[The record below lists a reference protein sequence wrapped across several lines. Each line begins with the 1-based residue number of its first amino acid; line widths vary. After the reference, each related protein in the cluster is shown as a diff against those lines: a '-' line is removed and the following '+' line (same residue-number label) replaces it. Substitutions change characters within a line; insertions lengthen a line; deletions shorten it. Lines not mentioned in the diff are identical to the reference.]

1 MFRYSWKDSSV
12 RNSSTE
18 RSCCTTRGVK
28 PAGGEPNA
36 AARSPLASTSI
47 ARTRLPA
54 RAPRRARAAVIVLRP
69 VPPLPATKMTR
80 RSSSVARSIRSRA
93 IARLTA
99 VDGLQDLCGV
109 PAGLDIPPLVFDGPI
124 RSDQQRRTR
133 HAHVLAPHE
142 LLLDPETLGLDKP
155 PLRVADQRYAQRALV
170 DESLMALRSV
180 RRHAVDR
187 HPRGDERVV
196 QAGEL
201 LTLDGTAWRVVLRI
215 EVQHR
220 ATTLE
225 VGVAHAPTATGLE
238 VKSRESSPNAH
249 RSGSSVRGSNA

>member
-80 RSSSVARSIRSRA
+80 RSSSVARSIRSPA

-109 PAGLDIPPLVFDGPI
+109 PAGLDIPPLALDHPVRP
-124 RSDQQRRTR
+124 DQQGGARNP
-133 HAHVLAPHE
+133 HVLTSHE
-142 LLLDPETLGLDKP
+142 LFLDPQ
-155 PLRVADQRYAQRALV
+155 PLRIDELTFWVADQRDAQGALV
-170 DESLMALRSV
+170 DESPMMFR
-180 RRHAVDR
+180 AV
-187 HPRGDERVV
+187 G
-196 QAGEL
+196 
-201 LTLDGTAWRVVLRI
+201 
-215 EVQHR
+215 
-220 ATTLE
+220 
-225 VGVAHAPTATGLE
+225 
-238 VKSRESSPNAH
+238 
-249 RSGSSVRGSNA
+249 